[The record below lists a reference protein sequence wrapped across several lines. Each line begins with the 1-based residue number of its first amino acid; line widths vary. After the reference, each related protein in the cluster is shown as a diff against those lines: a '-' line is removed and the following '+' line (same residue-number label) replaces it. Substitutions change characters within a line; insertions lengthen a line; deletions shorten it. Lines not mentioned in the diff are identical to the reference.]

1 MRRSAL
7 LVAAAVLGVGCRRP
21 DSSGPK
27 AALGA
32 TEGRLVAEVLNAA
45 SPRAGLARIATRVL
59 RDAGIDVVFYGTADT
74 TVDTTVVLVR
84 RGEPRQGERVAKALG
99 GGRVIV
105 APDAARRVDVTVWV
119 GREWQVPKG
128 TMVP

>member
-1 MRRSAL
+1 MIRSVSL
-7 LVAAAVLGVGCRRP
+7 LIVMAFCVGCRESPAGGARP
-21 DSSGPK
+21 
-27 AALGA
+27 ALGA
-32 TEGRLVAEVLNAA
+32 TEGRLVVEVLNAA
-45 SPRAGLARIATRVL
+45 SPRPGLARIATRVL
-59 RDAGIDVVFYGTADT
+59 REAGIDVVFYGTADT

-84 RGEPRQGERVAKALG
+84 RGEPRQGEQVAKALG
-99 GGRVIV
+99 SGRVIV

>member
-21 DSSGPK
+21 DASGPT